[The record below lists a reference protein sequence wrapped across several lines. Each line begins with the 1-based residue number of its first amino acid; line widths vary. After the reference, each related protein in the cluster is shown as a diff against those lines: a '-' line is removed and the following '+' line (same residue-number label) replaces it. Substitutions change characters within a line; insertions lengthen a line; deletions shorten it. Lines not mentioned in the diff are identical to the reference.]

1 MCALAFFVRALGI
14 VQIRC
19 TKSSSSR
26 GRPPTSSRRCPVS
39 AKSSTIPPYGPPIFQ
54 AARMTWASSLSSST
68 RSGATSFAGSG
79 TPSAGDRSRT
89 ARPTYQRRNVLIDF
103 KVLLAAPGAPRC
115 SIAETTSTTSR
126 LVTSWMLRPAHG
138 FPTSRRRSL
147 EISATVGMLSLADLA
162 ASKRDSRFRVADQ
175 TDPPQGAC
183 RTGNKF
189 RDQST
194 PIARRRAWRDRA
206 PWPAH

>member
-19 TKSSSSR
+19 ARSSSSH
-26 GRPPTSSRRCPVS
+26 GRPATSSRRCPVS
-39 AKSSTIPPYGPPIFQ
+39 AKSSTIPPYGPPIFR

-68 RSGATSFAGSG
+68 RSRATSFAGSG

-89 ARPTYQRRNVLIDF
+89 ARPTHQRRNVLIDF

-126 LVTSWMLRPAHG
+126 LVSSWMLRPAHG
-138 FPTSRRRSL
+138 FPTSRRRAWKSQPPSGSL
-147 EISATVGMLSLADLA
+147 KVVG
-162 ASKRDSRFRVADQ
+162 Q
-175 TDPPQGAC
+175 
-183 RTGNKF
+183 
-189 RDQST
+189 
-194 PIARRRAWRDRA
+194 
-206 PWPAH
+206 